1 MNVQK
6 LVSLNLNVRGLGQ
19 SATLAIKDKCRELR
33 RAGRD
38 ICDFGLGQSPF
49 PVPEP
54 VVEALRAAA
63 TEKEYLPARGL
74 PELREAVADFHRRV
88 DGVDRRADLVLVGPG
103 SKELMFVLQLAYYG
117 EIVLTPPC
125 WVSYWP
131 QARILGR
138 RFSLIHTS
146 FDSGWKVTAQRL
158 DDSLRLVNDD
168 LRPRLLILNYPN
180 NPSGATFTEH
190 ELREIA
196 EVARRFELIVLS
208 DEIYGRLHLTDEH
221 VSIARFYPEG
231 TIVASGLSKWCGAGG
246 WRLGT
251 FSFPPELDWLAGA
264 MTTIAS
270 ETFTSVCAPIQHAA
284 IRAFAFDA
292 EIETYLR
299 HARRILAAVMQPAT
313 TVLRDAGIR
322 VRDPAGGFYL
332 FLDFSPLSE
341 RLAQRGVTDA
351 RTLAQRLLEDSGV
364 AALPGSAF
372 GRSRRD
378 LTARV
383 ALVDFDGAA
392 ALAASQAI
400 PLNQPLPDSFVAEHC
415 HRLITGVRR
424 IAEWANGERDNSPR
438 PPADARA

>member
-38 ICDFGLGQSPF
+38 VYDFGLGQSPF

-74 PELREAVADFHRRV
+74 PELCEAVAEFHRRV
-88 DGVDRRADLVLVGPG
+88 DGVDQRADLVLVGPG
-103 SKELMFVLQLAYYG
+103 SKELMFVLLLAYYG

-138 RFSLIHTS
+138 RFSLIHTGFES
-146 FDSGWKVTAQRL
+146 AWKVSAERL
-158 DDSLRLVNDD
+158 HDSLRLVNDD

-180 NPSGATFTEH
+180 NPSGATYVED

-196 EVARRFELIVLS
+196 EVARRYELIVLS
-208 DEIYGRLHLTDEH
+208 DEIYGRLHLTDGH

-246 WRLGT
+246 WRVGT

-270 ETFTSVCAPIQHAA
+270 ETFTSVCTPVQHAA

-292 EIETYLR
+292 EIQEYLR
-299 HARRILAAVMQPAT
+299 HARRVLAAVMRPAT
-313 TVLRDAGIR
+313 TILRDAGIR
-322 VRDPAGGFYL
+322 VCDPAGGFYL
-332 FLDFSPLSE
+332 FLDFSPLAE
-341 RLAQRGVTDA
+341 RFARRGVTDA
-351 RTLAQRLLEDSGV
+351 RSLAQRLLDDSGV

-392 ALAASQAI
+392 ALAASRAI
-400 PLNQPLPDSFVAEHC
+400 SLDQSLPDSFVEQHC
-415 HRLITGVRR
+415 GRVMAGVKR
-424 IAEWANGERDNSPR
+424 IAAWAGEGPTQPRRDTDDT
-438 PPADARA
+438 PP

>member
-1 MNVQK
+1 VNVQK

-38 ICDFGLGQSPF
+38 VYDFGLGQSPF

-74 PELREAVADFHRRV
+74 RELREAVAEFHRRV

-146 FDSGWKVTAQRL
+146 FESGWKVSAQRL
-158 DDSLRLVNDD
+158 HDSLRLVNDD

-180 NPSGATFTEH
+180 NPSGATFSED

-196 EVARRFELIVLS
+196 EIARRYELIVLS
-208 DEIYGRLHLTDEH
+208 DEIYGRLHLTDQH

-231 TIVASGLSKWCGAGG
+231 TILASGLSKWCGAGG

-251 FSFPPELDWLAGA
+251 FSFPPELDWLASA

-270 ETFTSVCAPIQHAA
+270 ETYTSVCAPVQHAA
-284 IRAFAFDA
+284 VRAFAFDSDIQA
-292 EIETYLR
+292 YLQ
-299 HARRILAAVMQPAT
+299 HSRRVLAAVMRPAT
-313 TVLRDAGIR
+313 TILRDAGIR

-332 FLDFSPLSE
+332 FLDFSPLAE

-351 RTLAQRLLEDSGV
+351 RTLAQRLLDDGGV
-364 AALPGSAF
+364 ASLPGSAF

-378 LTARV
+378 LTVRI

-392 ALAASQAI
+392 ALAASRTI
-400 PLNQPLPDSFVAEHC
+400 PLEQALPESFVAEHC
-415 HRLITGVRR
+415 GRLIAGVRR
-424 IAEWANGERDNSPR
+424 IAAWAEDGPA
-438 PPADARA
+438 PPQRETSDALS